1 MAHNERP
8 ERAELPR
15 GEKTVFHGRFAS
27 GRSLANVSSP
37 DTLMT
42 MVSYAELCQ
51 AIERWQRSQ
60 GRVTAL
66 DSALQQAMWRGFIQH
81 HAPDVQMEFQREP
94 PVNAAP
100 EALQVIEPVEP
111 NYDQPVSLD
120 DDLSVDNLDS
130 LPYAAT
136 GS

>member
-1 MAHNERP
+1 
-8 ERAELPR
+8 
-15 GEKTVFHGRFAS
+15 
-27 GRSLANVSSP
+27 
-37 DTLMT
+37 

-66 DSALQQAMWRGFIQH
+66 ESALQQAMWRGFIQH
-81 HAPDVQMEFQREP
+81 HAPEVQMEFQSEHSYEG
-94 PVNAAP
+94 AP
-100 EALQVIEPVEP
+100 ENVQDPPQQDYPGHEYNESADPR
-111 NYDQPVSLD
+111 YDQPVSLED
-120 DDLSVDNLDS
+120 DVSIDNLDS